1 MFLYPA
7 DIKSHKGKLR
17 LLYEANP
24 MSFVVEQAG
33 GKASDG
39 SGRVLEI
46 QPEKLHQRTP
56 LIVGSP
62 KNVEEVERF
71 LWGKDER

>member
-1 MFLYPA
+1 
-7 DIKSHKGKLR
+7 
-17 LLYEANP
+17 

-33 GKASDG
+33 GLARDG
-39 SGRVLEI
+39 ERRVLEI
-46 QPEKLHQRTP
+46 IPEKLHQRTP

-71 LWGKDER
+71 LNAR

>member
-1 MFLYPA
+1 
-7 DIKSHKGKLR
+7 
-17 LLYEANP
+17 

-39 SGRVLEI
+39 KQRVLDI
-46 QPEKLHQRTP
+46 QPELLHQRTP

-71 LWGKDER
+71 LNSKEK